1 MLGAESLLIPC
12 SNSQR
17 TRRAERQ
24 RRCVYRRMRLAT
36 ITTLLI
42 TAFLGTGCKRSVCDI
57 GSELDP
63 ISPAWKAHQDL
74 LPPGATVCGHLK
86 PSPASSFDP
95 ALSLHI
101 DFEDDPNPFVAIVN
115 HLESKGLT
123 RTSQNAINAD
133 TQDVSFSKDGK
144 PYLTASTT
152 REKRR
157 VRAVL
162 VLVPEAK

>member
-1 MLGAESLLIPC
+1 M
-12 SNSQR
+12 R
-17 TRRAERQ
+17 T
-24 RRCVYRRMRLAT
+24 AT

-42 TAFLGTGCKRSVCDI
+42 TACLVAGCKRSVCDF

-63 ISPAWKAHQDL
+63 ISPAWKTHQDL

-86 PSPASSFDP
+86 PGPARSFDP

-115 HLESKGLT
+115 HLEAKGFT
-123 RTSQNAINAD
+123 RTSQNSGD
-133 TQDVSFSKDGK
+133 PDRQEVSFSKDGK
-144 PYLTASTT
+144 PFLDASTT
-152 REKRR
+152 RDKRR

-162 VLVPEAK
+162 VLVPEGK